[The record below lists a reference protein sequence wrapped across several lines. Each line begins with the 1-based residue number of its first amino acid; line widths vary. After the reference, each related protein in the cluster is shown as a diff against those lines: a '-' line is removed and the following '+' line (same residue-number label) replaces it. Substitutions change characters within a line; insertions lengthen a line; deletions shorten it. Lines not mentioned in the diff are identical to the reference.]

1 MDRTGNLRSYPSIK
15 KDILMTAAA
24 PAKRLRKFGSKAV
37 PYLLIA
43 PVVIYYI
50 FFWIRPVLITVV
62 KSFQTAAGA
71 FTFQNYVMVL
81 TDPNFMPALRNTAII
96 VVFSVTLE
104 FLGALFLALLINRKF
119 FGSSFFL
126 FIAMIPMALPAV
138 AVGAMWLTGF
148 TAHGWINSLLYYVG
162 IIAEGAKIYWL
173 AGSEWKLLALII
185 VIDAWQVIP
194 SVMIILLAGLQNIP
208 EETIEAGYVFGG
220 NYTTVLRKITV
231 PLLGPTI
238 QTAII
243 LRLISAIQIWLV
255 IVLLVGFSRMP
266 VLVERIVYYH
276 EEVPALDISPLMASG
291 YTIIVSVIVSLAA
304 LLYLRVSGAFG
315 GKKEAS

>member
-1 MDRTGNLRSYPSIK
+1 
-15 KDILMTAAA
+15 MTAASRT
-24 PAKRLRKFGSKAV
+24 KKFRDFGSKAV

-50 FFWIRPVLITVV
+50 FFWVRPVLKTFID
-62 KSFQTAAGA
+62 SFHTEAGVL
-71 FTFQNYVMVL
+71 TLQNYIMVF

-104 FLGALFLALLINRKF
+104 FIGALFLALLINRKF
-119 FGSSFFL
+119 FGSTLFL
-126 FIAMIPMALPAV
+126 FVAMIPMALPAV
-138 AVGAMWLTGF
+138 AVAAMWLTGF
-148 TAHGWINSLLYYVG
+148 TAHGWINSLLYYLG

-208 EETIEAGYVFGG
+208 EEAEEAGYVFGG
-220 NYTTVLRKITV
+220 DYLTVLRKITV
-231 PLLGPTI
+231 PLLQPTI
-238 QTAII
+238 QTAIV
-243 LRLISAIQIWLV
+243 LRLISAIQIWLI
-255 IVLLVGFSRMP
+255 IVLLVGFSRLP

-276 EEVPALDISPLMASG
+276 EEVPGLDISFQMASG
-291 YTIIVSVIVSLAA
+291 YTIIVSFIVSIMA
-304 LLYLRVSGAFG
+304 LIYLKLSGAFG
-315 GKKEAS
+315 GDKEAAR

>member
-1 MDRTGNLRSYPSIK
+1 
-15 KDILMTAAA
+15 MTAAA
-24 PAKRLRKFGSKAV
+24 PAKRFRDLGSKAV

-43 PVVIYYI
+43 PVVIYYA
-50 FFWIRPVLITVV
+50 FFWLRPVLMTLINSF
-62 KSFQTAAGA
+62 KSAAGA
-71 FTFQNYVMVL
+71 FTFQNYLMVL
-81 TDPNFMPALRNTAII
+81 TDPDFLVALRNTAII
-96 VVFSVTLE
+96 VAFSVTLE

-119 FGSSFFL
+119 VGSTIFL
-126 FIAMIPMALPAV
+126 FIAMVPMALPAV

-148 TAHGWINSLLYYVG
+148 TAHGWINSLLYYLG

-173 AGSEWKLLALII
+173 AGSEWKLLGLVIL
-185 VIDAWQVIP
+185 IDAWQVIP

-208 EETIEAGYVFGG
+208 VEVEEAGYVFGG
-220 NYTTVLRKITV
+220 NYLTVMRKITV
-231 PLLGPTI
+231 PLLKPTI

-243 LRLISAIQIWLV
+243 LRLISAIQIWLI

-276 EEVPALDISPLMASG
+276 KEVPGLDISFQMASG
-291 YTIIVSVIVSLAA
+291 YAIIVSVIVSLVA

-315 GKKEAS
+315 GKKEAAQ

>member
-1 MDRTGNLRSYPSIK
+1 
-15 KDILMTAAA
+15 MTAASRT
-24 PAKRLRKFGSKAV
+24 KRFRDLGSKAV

-50 FFWIRPVLITVV
+50 FFWVRPVLKTFID
-62 KSFQTAAGA
+62 SFHTEAGVL
-71 FTFQNYVMVL
+71 TLQNYVMVF

-104 FLGALFLALLINRKF
+104 FIGALFLALLINRKF
-119 FGSSFFL
+119 VGSTLFL
-126 FIAMIPMALPAV
+126 FVAMIPMALPAV
-138 AVGAMWLTGF
+138 AVAAMWLTGL
-148 TAHGWINSLLYYVG
+148 TAHGWINSLLYYLG

-208 EETIEAGYVFGG
+208 EEAEEAGYVFGG
-220 NYTTVLRKITV
+220 NYLTVLRKITV
-231 PLLGPTI
+231 PLLQPTI
-238 QTAII
+238 QTAIV
-243 LRLISAIQIWLV
+243 LRLISAIQIWL
-255 IVLLVGFSRMP
+255 IMVLLVGFSRLP

-276 EEVPALDISPLMASG
+276 EEVPGLDISFQMASG
-291 YTIIVSVIVSLAA
+291 YTIIVSFIVSLMA
-304 LLYLRVSGAFG
+304 LLYLKLSGAFG
-315 GKKEAS
+315 GDKEAAQ

>member
-1 MDRTGNLRSYPSIK
+1 
-15 KDILMTAAA
+15 MTAAA
-24 PAKRLRKFGSKAV
+24 PAKRFRDFKSKAV

-50 FFWIRPVLITVV
+50 FFWIRPVLITVYE
-62 KSFQTAAGA
+62 SFQSAAGT
-71 FTFQNYVMVL
+71 FTFQNYVLVF

-119 FGSSFFL
+119 AGSTLFL
-126 FIAMIPMALPAV
+126 FVAMVPMALPAV
-138 AVGAMWLTGF
+138 AVAAMWLTGF
-148 TAHGWINSLLYYVG
+148 TAHGWINSLLYYLG
-162 IIAEGAKIYWL
+162 ILTEGAKIYWL
-173 AGSEWKLLALII
+173 AGSEWKLLALVIL
-185 VIDAWQVIP
+185 IDAWQVIP
-194 SVMIILLAGLQNIP
+194 SMMIILLAGLQNIP

-220 NYTTVLRKITV
+220 NFITVLRKITM

-243 LRLISAIQIWLV
+243 LRLISAIQIWLI

-266 VLVERIVYYH
+266 VLVERIVYYYK
-276 EEVPALDISPLMASG
+276 EVPNLDISLQMASG
-291 YTIIVSVIVSLAA
+291 YAIIVSFIVSMAA

-315 GKKEAS
+315 AKKEATQ

>member
-1 MDRTGNLRSYPSIK
+1 M
-15 KDILMTAAA
+15 
-24 PAKRLRKFGSKAV
+24 
-37 PYLLIA
+37 
-43 PVVIYYI
+43 IYYI

-62 KSFQTAAGA
+62 KSFQSAAGA
-71 FTFQNYVMVL
+71 FTFQNYVMVF
-81 TDPNFMPALRNTAII
+81 TDPNFLPALRNTAII

-185 VIDAWQVIP
+185 MIDAWQVIP

-220 NYTTVLRKITV
+220 NYITVLRKITV

-243 LRLISAIQIWLV
+243 LRLISAIQIWLI

-266 VLVERIVYYH
+266 VLVERIVYFH
-276 EEVPALDISPLMASG
+276 EEVPALDISPLDGQRIYHHRFSDCLPG
-291 YTIIVSVIVSLAA
+291 SLALFA
-304 LLYLRVSGAFG
+304 GFRCIWGKEG
-315 GKKEAS
+315 GFLMAKKSKNP

>member
-1 MDRTGNLRSYPSIK
+1 
-15 KDILMTAAA
+15 MTAAA
-24 PAKRLRKFGSKAV
+24 PAKRFRDFKSKAV

-50 FFWIRPVLITVV
+50 FFWIRPVLITVYE
-62 KSFQTAAGA
+62 SFQSAAGT
-71 FTFQNYVMVL
+71 FTFQNYMMVF

-119 FGSSFFL
+119 AGSTIFL
-126 FIAMIPMALPAV
+126 FVAMVPMALPAV
-138 AVGAMWLTGF
+138 AVAAMWLTGF
-148 TAHGWINSLLYYVG
+148 TAHGWINSLLYYMG
-162 IIAEGAKIYWL
+162 ILAEGANIYWL
-173 AGSEWKLLALII
+173 AGSEWKLLALVIL
-185 VIDAWQVIP
+185 IDAWQVIP
-194 SVMIILLAGLQNIP
+194 SMMIILLAGLQNIP

-220 NYTTVLRKITV
+220 NFITVLRKITM

-243 LRLISAIQIWLV
+243 LRLISAIQIWLI

-266 VLVERIVYYH
+266 VLVERIVYYYK
-276 EEVPALDISPLMASG
+276 EVPNLDISLQMASG
-291 YTIIVSVIVSLAA
+291 YAIIVSFIVSLAA

-315 GKKEAS
+315 AKKEAAQ

>member
-1 MDRTGNLRSYPSIK
+1 
-15 KDILMTAAA
+15 MTAAN
-24 PAKRLRKFGSKAV
+24 PAKRFRDLGSKAV

-50 FFWIRPVLITVV
+50 FFWIRPVLITVFE
-62 KSFQTAAGA
+62 SFQTAAGA
-71 FTFQNYVMVL
+71 FTFQNYVMVF
-81 TDPNFMPALRNTAII
+81 TDVNFLPALRNTAII

-104 FLGALFLALLINRKF
+104 FIGALFLALLINRKF
-119 FGSSFFL
+119 FGSSIFL
-126 FIAMIPMALPAV
+126 FVAMIPMALPAV

-148 TAHGWINSLLYYVG
+148 TAHGWINSLLYYLG
-162 IIAEGAKIYWL
+162 ILAEGAKIYWL

-185 VIDAWQVIP
+185 IIDAWQVIP

-220 NYTTVLRKITV
+220 NYITVLRKITV

-266 VLVERIVYYH
+266 VLVERIVYFH
-276 EEVPALDISPLMASG
+276 EEVPGLDISFQMASG
-291 YTIIVSVIVSLAA
+291 YTIIVSLIVSLAA
-304 LLYLRVSGAFG
+304 LLYLQVSGAFG
-315 GKKEAS
+315 SKKEAS

>member
-1 MDRTGNLRSYPSIK
+1 
-15 KDILMTAAA
+15 MTAAA
-24 PAKRLRKFGSKAV
+24 PAKRFRDFKSKAV

-50 FFWIRPVLITVV
+50 FFWIRPVLITVYE
-62 KSFQTAAGA
+62 SFQSAAGT
-71 FTFQNYVMVL
+71 FTFQNYVLVF

-119 FGSSFFL
+119 AGSTLFL
-126 FIAMIPMALPAV
+126 FVAMVPMALPAV
-138 AVGAMWLTGF
+138 AVAAMWLTGF
-148 TAHGWINSLLYYVG
+148 TAHGWINSLLYYLG
-162 IIAEGAKIYWL
+162 ILTEGAKIYWL
-173 AGSEWKLLALII
+173 AGSEWKLLALVIM
-185 VIDAWQVIP
+185 IDAWQVIP
-194 SVMIILLAGLQNIP
+194 SMMIILLAGLQNIP

-220 NYTTVLRKITV
+220 NFITVLRKITM

-243 LRLISAIQIWLV
+243 LRLISAIQIWLI

-266 VLVERIVYYH
+266 VLVERIVYYYK
-276 EEVPALDISPLMASG
+276 EVPNLDISLQMASG
-291 YTIIVSVIVSLAA
+291 YAIIVSFIVSMAA

-315 GKKEAS
+315 AKKEATR

>member
-1 MDRTGNLRSYPSIK
+1 
-15 KDILMTAAA
+15 MTAAI
-24 PAKRLRKFGSKAV
+24 PAKRFRNLGSKAV
-37 PYLLIA
+37 PYLLIL

-50 FFWIRPVLITVV
+50 FFWIRPVLTTVID
-62 KSFQTAAGA
+62 SFRSAAGT
-71 FTFQNYVMVL
+71 FTFQNYMMVF

-96 VVFSVTLE
+96 VIFSVTLE

-119 FGSSFFL
+119 YGSTIFL

-148 TAHGWINSLLYYVG
+148 TAHGWINSLLYYLG
-162 IIAEGAKIYWL
+162 FLAEGAKIYWL

-185 VIDAWQVIP
+185 IIDAWQVIP

-243 LRLISAIQIWLV
+243 LRLISAIQIWLI

-276 EEVPALDISPLMASG
+276 EEVPALLISDQMAAG

-315 GKKEAS
+315 GKKEAAS